1 MTMAAAADTIHMPI
15 STFQG
20 YYRRF
25 KASQGITVMPRRRG
39 PARADEFDHV
49 QTRFLLDF
57 VDDHPECTVEDIL
70 AAQADQQIE
79 GRFSSTRVHKW
90 LAKNA
95 RITFRRGH
103 SFAVTPNVDENKH
116 LEGIFFQ
123 LSSRENFKPDDNVIF
138 IGETY
143 FDANVRRQ
151 YPALSKQSPSRTNV
165 QYKPVPLVCVLVAFS
180 CAGIIT
186 HSMKHYSGFTSA
198 EELSAF
204 VDDVLGELTTR
215 EQKSWHVGFDFLPE
229 HVAGP
234 VFAKI
239 REEGF
244 TPFSFPS
251 ADVPW

>member
-39 PARADEFDHV
+39 PVRADEFDH
-49 QTRFLLDF
+49 
-57 VDDHPECTVEDIL
+57 DIL

-79 GRFSSTRVHKW
+79 G
-90 LAKNA
+90 NA
-95 RITFRRGH
+95 RITFRCGH

-116 LEGIFFQ
+116 LGGIFFQ
-123 LSSRENFKPDDNVIF
+123 LSSRENFKPDDN
-138 IGETY
+138 

-186 HSMKHYSGFTSA
+186 HSMKHYSRFTSA

-239 REEGF
+239 REER
-244 TPFSFPS
+244 
-251 ADVPW
+251 ADVPWNAAEYLFQDLPHLCDRKRLDI